1 MPDDYYI
8 AQAGGTKGPFSKA
21 QLKSMWDRGLI
32 TSDTQYWKEGM
43 DDWYLVQT
51 LLETESQDSQPD
63 PAKNRQADAT
73 PAAVSAEQAPFRAPV
88 SAPKISAM
96 EMREKNGGGWLGG
109 IVAIIIIIV
118 LVWVFVG
125 HFGTQH
131 PTPEV
136 TASESPAV
144 DSDESWEQLKKE
156 LKERS
161 RSQQNESNNSD
172 EQSEPTAT
180 PERPIDLR
188 DPIAV
193 ANAYVEGLIAD
204 GVVKEARYLGGVPR
218 PGPGGF
224 VYAYYY
230 LDYITRSGLRREGRY
245 GITLQRRSDGTF
257 RIFGEFADQ

>member
-1 MPDDYYI
+1 
-8 AQAGGTKGPFSKA
+8 
-21 QLKSMWDRGLI
+21 
-32 TSDTQYWKEGM
+32 M
-43 DDWYLVQT
+43 DDWYLVET
-51 LLETESQDSQPD
+51 LLETED
-63 PAKNRQADAT
+63 RQANAT
-73 PAAVSAEQAPFRAPV
+73 GGAVSAEQVPCTAPV
-88 SAPKISAM
+88 SARKISAL
-96 EMREKNGGGWLGG
+96 EVREKNRGGRIGLIIG
-109 IVAIIIIIV
+109 IIIIIAV
-118 LVWVFVG
+118 PVCLW
-125 HFGTQH
+125 HFRTVTQL
-131 PTPEV
+131 PAPEV

-144 DSDESWEQLKKE
+144 NSDESWEQLKKE

-172 EQSEPTAT
+172 EQSEPTAI

-193 ANAYVEGLIAD
+193 GDAYVEGLIAD
-204 GVVKEARYLGGVPR
+204 GVVKEARYLGRVPR

-245 GITLQRRSDGTF
+245 GITFQRRSDGTF